1 VSAISPYFVL
11 FTALALYAAG
21 TLVAFGSLFTREKST
36 QNLALGFM
44 IAGWVAHTVWI
55 GTICV
60 RTHHP
65 PLTNLPEAAAFMGW
79 TLFGVELVLF
89 IKYRVQAA
97 SFFVYPLV
105 LILATISA
113 VVREPF
119 AQMDPALRSR
129 LFTAHVLL
137 STVGVAA
144 LLVGLCFTLLAFLQ
158 DRSLK
163 MKTRGPLWDWIPSLS
178 VCKMVGY
185 RALAIG
191 FSVYTLGILSGIM
204 WSYRTTAEFMDLRVK
219 QVSAIVAWILFA
231 TLLQSY
237 ISGGAYRSRRVVFVS
252 AGAFVAVVVAILGI
266 HHV

>member
-1 VSAISPYFVL
+1 MSAISPYFAL
-11 FTALALYAAG
+11 FTALVLYAAG
-21 TLVAFGSLFTREKST
+21 TLVAFGSLFTREKRT
-36 QNLALGFM
+36 QNLGLGFM
-44 IAGWVAHTVWI
+44 IAGWAAHTVWI
-55 GTICV
+55 GTICA
-60 RTHHP
+60 RTGHP
-65 PLTNLPEAAAFMGW
+65 PLTNLPEAASFMGW
-79 TLFGVELVLF
+79 TIFAVELILF
-89 IKYRVQAA
+89 FKYRVQAA

-105 LILATISA
+105 LILTTISA

-119 AQMDPALRSR
+119 AKMPPALRSR
-129 LFTAHVLL
+129 LFTTHVLL

-144 LLVGLCFTLLAFLQ
+144 LLVGLSFTFLAFLQ

-163 MKTRGPLWDWIPSLS
+163 RKTRGPLWEWIPSLS

-219 QVSAIVAWILFA
+219 QVSAMVAWILFA
-231 TLLQSY
+231 TVLQSY
-237 ISGGAYRSRRVVFVS
+237 ISGAYRSRRVMLVS